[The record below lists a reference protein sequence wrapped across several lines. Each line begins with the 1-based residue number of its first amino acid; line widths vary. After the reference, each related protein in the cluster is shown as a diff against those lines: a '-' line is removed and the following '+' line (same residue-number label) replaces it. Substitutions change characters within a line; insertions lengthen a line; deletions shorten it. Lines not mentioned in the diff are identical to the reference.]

1 VSDRKT
7 RPTDDSVAGFL
18 AGVEHDVRRRD
29 AEAAVAL
36 IGEVTGSEPVLWGG
50 SIVGFGVMPYT
61 TADGK
66 RHEWFAVGVA
76 PRKANLTFYG
86 LTSYGSNQDLLEAL
100 GPHTTGKGCVYVKR
114 WGDLEQPVLRDL
126 VARAWRTNH
135 DPDGHSSR
143 S

>member
-1 VSDRKT
+1 MSDRKT
-7 RPTDDSVAGFL
+7 RPTDDSVARFL

-66 RHEWFAVGVA
+66 HHEWFAVGVA
-76 PRKANLTFYG
+76 PRKASLTFYG
-86 LTSYGSNQDLLEAL
+86 LTSYGSNQDLLDGL

-114 WGDLEQPVLRDL
+114 LGDLEEPVLRDL

-135 DPDGHSSR
+135 APDGQSSR